1 MESILDSIKKAI
13 GPSASYSVFDTEL
26 IMFINST
33 FMILKQAGVG
43 PKEGFFIEDNTATWE
58 EFVEDPV
65 LANGVKTYVY
75 AKVRKT
81 FDPPS
86 SSTHMQALND
96 TINEFEWRLN
106 VEVDPA

>member
-33 FMILKQAGVG
+33 FMILHQVGVG
-43 PKEGFFIEDNTATWE
+43 PEEGFTIEDNSATWE

-65 LANGVKTYVY
+65 LASGVKTYMY

-96 TINEFEWRLN
+96 IINEFEWRLN
-106 VEVDPA
+106 IA